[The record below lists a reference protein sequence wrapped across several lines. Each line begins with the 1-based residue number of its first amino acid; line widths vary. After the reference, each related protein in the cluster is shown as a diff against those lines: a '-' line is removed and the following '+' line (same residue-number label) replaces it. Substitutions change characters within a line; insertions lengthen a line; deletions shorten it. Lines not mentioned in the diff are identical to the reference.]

1 MRTIMRKKLLFTL
14 AAVVLCGSAAFGQA
28 QEEQS
33 RRGGSGR
40 SEIRFGYGMLS
51 ANSLVDSYSDLIPD
65 FEHGGV
71 AYADESTSGAFYL
84 SYRYRIL
91 PRVMFGATLGYERV
105 RKNYVFT
112 AGSGSLEN
120 VGGKNDYL
128 TVAADLQFRYL
139 QVPSGILSLYWGVG
153 LGAGFHR
160 QKLTD
165 FDYGPA
171 KNDKTRLAYQ
181 VTPLGMTLGLKRF
194 GAFAEV
200 GFGYRGV
207 FQFGAYFRF

>member
-1 MRTIMRKKLLFTL
+1 MKTMRKHLLFVL
-14 AAVVLCGSAAFGQA
+14 AALILCGGEAFAQDQA
-28 QEEQS
+28 EPS
-33 RRGGSGR
+33 RRGGSRR
-40 SEIRFGYGMLS
+40 SELRFGYGMLA
-51 ANSLVDSYSDLIPD
+51 ANSVVDSYSDIITD
-65 FEHGGV
+65 FDHDGI
-71 AYADESTSGAFYL
+71 AYTDESASGAFYL
-84 SYRYRIL
+84 SYRYQIL

-105 RKNYVFT
+105 SKDYVFT
-112 AGSGSLEN
+112 AGAGPLEC

-153 LGAGFHR
+153 AGAGFHR
-160 QKLTD
+160 QKLSG
-165 FDYGPA
+165 FNYGP
-171 KNDKTRLAYQ
+171 DKEDTTRFAYQ
-181 VTPLGMTLGLKRF
+181 VTPLGMTLGLRSF